1 MAENVEAELQ
11 RRYRSAV
18 GAVTAMFALTALLVV
33 LAFSGV
39 LPRLPSSLY
48 NTILYGTLWIVVLFL
63 GLGAIV
69 VRRARFN
76 AVRLEAIAS
85 LRGSLGVLITLQ
97 RTTVIVALIGGVI
110 ALRGYALTLLTAD
123 TTSMRNA
130 ASIAIAVLFYCY
142 PRRTAWQRVIA
153 ATQPPDGL
161 AAEPTATGSPAGSCQ
176 SRSPRPAPHL
186 LAAAPS

>member
-33 LAFSGV
+33 LAFTGV

-48 NTILYGTLWIVVLFL
+48 NSILYGTLWIVILFL

-97 RTTVIVALIGGVI
+97 RTTVIVALIGGAI
-110 ALRGYALTLLTAD
+110 ALLGYALTLLTAD

-130 ASIAIAVLFYCY
+130 AIIAIAVLFYCY
-142 PRRTAWQRVIA
+142 PRRRAWQRVIA

-161 AAEPTATGSPAGSCQ
+161 AAEPPAKGSPA
-176 SRSPRPAPHL
+176 
-186 LAAAPS
+186 

>member
-33 LAFSGV
+33 LAFAGV
-39 LPRLPSSLY
+39 LPHLPSSLY
-48 NTILYGTLWIVVLFL
+48 NATLYGTLWIIVLFL

-69 VRRARFN
+69 LRRARFN

-97 RTTVIVALIGGVI
+97 RTTVIVALIGGAI
-110 ALRGYALTLLTAD
+110 ALLGFLLTLLTNNIMRNATD
-123 TTSMRNA
+123 NMRNA
-130 ASIAIAVLFYCY
+130 AVIAIAVLFYCY
-142 PRRTAWQRVIA
+142 PRRTAWLRVIA

-161 AAEPTATGSPAGSCQ
+161 AAEPPAKGSTA
-176 SRSPRPAPHL
+176 
-186 LAAAPS
+186 